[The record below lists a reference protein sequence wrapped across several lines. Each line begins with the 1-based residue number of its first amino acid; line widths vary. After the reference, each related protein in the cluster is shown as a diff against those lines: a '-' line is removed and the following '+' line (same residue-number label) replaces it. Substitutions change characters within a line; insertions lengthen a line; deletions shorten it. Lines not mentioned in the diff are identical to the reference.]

1 MFSPKSFTAST
12 PCETAVCAC
21 STTPVATRFTRA
33 SGDALR
39 PPPERFAAERF
50 AVDFFAPPRF
60 AAPREAEPRADD
72 FFAEVFLAA
81 PRFAPPFF
89 AALFLADER
98 LAPRLAPPRRAEPL
112 PALRLLPPFFFVAI
126 AASPLPVGGSRCCAR
141 SWPCA
146 QDSGAWSR
154 PAILPPRVKQLRSSC
169 ERATSSREARDG
181 RHLVSCVSSGTRRRR
196 SRNATPSTW
205 SLASQPASGT
215 TMWVASPMLA
225 RRRAATHHWDMPP
238 LNLTQ
243 LAIGE
248 RVQHELLVVE
258 RLEKTQGNG
267 DPFVLLTLGNASGS
281 ISVAPIWSNQRAWA
295 DGADRGRVVQAIGQ
309 VGLYPKTGKRQIHLT
324 GPLRVLPAEQVD
336 LHAFLPRIAGDTNR
350 LWDWIDKRR
359 AEIATPP
366 LRQVVDLF
374 YADDNFRVRLEQTPG
389 SVNGHHAKLGGLL
402 LHVFEV
408 ASIARNMAK
417 TMNANADL
425 VVAGALL
432 HDIGKVEAYEIEG
445 GGFGQ

>member
-1 MFSPKSFTAST
+1 
-12 PCETAVCAC
+12 
-21 STTPVATRFTRA
+21 
-33 SGDALR
+33 
-39 PPPERFAAERF
+39 
-50 AVDFFAPPRF
+50 
-60 AAPREAEPRADD
+60 
-72 FFAEVFLAA
+72 
-81 PRFAPPFF
+81 
-89 AALFLADER
+89 
-98 LAPRLAPPRRAEPL
+98 
-112 PALRLLPPFFFVAI
+112 
-126 AASPLPVGGSRCCAR
+126 
-141 SWPCA
+141 
-146 QDSGAWSR
+146 
-154 PAILPPRVKQLRSSC
+154 
-169 ERATSSREARDG
+169 
-181 RHLVSCVSSGTRRRR
+181 
-196 SRNATPSTW
+196 
-205 SLASQPASGT
+205 
-215 TMWVASPMLA
+215 MWVASPALA

-243 LAIGE
+243 LAVGE

-295 DGADRGRVVQAIGQ
+295 EGADRGRVVQAIGQ

-324 GPLRVLPAEQVD
+324 GPLRVLPAGQVD

-359 AEIATPP
+359 AEITTAP
-366 LRQVVDLF
+366 LRRVVDLF
-374 YADDNFRVRLEQTPG
+374 YADDDFRLELEQAPG

-408 ASIARNMAK
+408 TSIARNMAK

-432 HDIGKVEAYEIEG
+432 HDIGKVEAYEIDG
-445 GGFGQ
+445 GGFGQTPCGLLLGHVVLGCLMLERRVAAGGRSICNAGQLLDLQHMILSHHGALEFGSPVQPMTAEAEIVHWADEASAKANDMIESLEDSESFTAGKEFSDRRPWRVGRRIWRRPDGIWQG